1 MKTGSISLSPQLKYI
16 IFHIFIR
23 FYYFYIIFHIFFW
36 LLCVSGE
43 LDLQGKS
50 SKKPQGQDPEE
61 RQLLTEDVLRFIAM
75 KYLEGTQP
83 RSKADDLDGF
93 LEYMRAVRSA
103 IVTDVTTGS
112 VIITV
117 ECTSLEILDTL
128 WEDCATGHMNEV
140 AQKFLITVDIIRE
153 FGEVKVTVTIDE
165 EEYKACRAYFMQFSG
180 KARLCCN
187 AQKES
192 KLYLLG

>member
-1 MKTGSISLSPQLKYI
+1 MK
-16 IFHIFIR
+16 R
-23 FYYFYIIFHIFFW
+23 
-36 LLCVSGE
+36 V
-43 LDLQGKS
+43 
-50 SKKPQGQDPEE
+50 
-61 RQLLTEDVLRFIAM
+61 RDVLIVDV
-75 KYLEGTQP
+75 
-83 RSKADDLDGF
+83 SK
-93 LEYMRAVRSA
+93 
-103 IVTDVTTGS
+103 GS

-128 WEDCATGHMNEV
+128 WEDCATGCMNEV

-192 KLYLLG
+192 KLYLLGWFLKFLEFLNDNKL